1 MPFNHTLTSSTS
13 HCAGVVNEIH
23 QGGNFQER
31 LDHVPRDEDGAL
43 EGTTTIPLSQVTPND
58 VLFHTRGRAHHP
70 GNQFFRERCAFYF
83 RDYMQAPRFH
93 QRVIRNMI
101 VNEVLI
107 TGGRFLATCRSDRN
121 FFTNINLN
129 SHELHRMIR
138 AVMQDLR
145 ASLRRVIAM
154 HDGNRLL
161 SMFELD
167 VYAFILHANRTGWSP
182 SIPHSFRS
190 RSHF

>member
-1 MPFNHTLTSSTS
+1 M
-13 HCAGVVNEIH
+13 AARVVNEIH

-43 EGTTTIPLSQVTPND
+43 EGAIPLSQVTPND
-58 VLFHTRGRAHHP
+58 VLCGRRFHAHH
-70 GNQFFRERCAFYF
+70 GNRFFGRRCAFYL

-93 QRVIRNMI
+93 QTVIRNMI

-107 TGGRFLATCRSDRN
+107 TGGRFLANCRSDRN
-121 FFTNINLN
+121 YFTDINRN
-129 SHELHRMIR
+129 NHELHRMIR
-138 AVMQDLR
+138 QRMRYLR
-145 ASLRRVIAM
+145 ASLRPAIAV

-167 VYAFILHANRTGWSP
+167 VNAFILHVNGTSWSP
-182 SIPHSFRS
+182 SIPRSFRS